1 MEGGEEGR
9 KGGREGREERK
20 SRLRLVQEKL
30 RGANAC
36 VGSGGGSEAA
46 SAFFSCGVSRCC
58 RWWCRARVN
67 AEGESRDGGE
77 QGLDPRWCWVDDRTR
92 NWRSE
97 NLRVSGVGG
106 SIVLRNSK
114 ISDILADLS
123 RVLSK
128 HLQEDGDRPSGSGG
142 DSTEALTAQVRRLT
156 MELRQ
161 LAASN
166 RPITVVNGSP
176 SSGGNLGSLIVPA
189 AVLGVAG
196 YGYMW
201 LKVSPIGNVFNLK
214 KIALGWSFS
223 DVMYVTRRN
232 MSNAVA
238 SMSKQLETFSAALVA
253 TKRQLTLRLDNVS
266 KSLEHN
272 TALTH
277 AIQAQV
283 GQVRG
288 DVAQVGLEMRE
299 VQRQIEGLEGKIDE
313 VQGKQDFTNQG
324 IVLLCRFVLQ
334 GLEGGGQP
342 ELLQGFHAYSRTRL
356 ERSTSSSFAASSG
369 LKELQH
375 FSEKLLIQ
383 TGSPGDANPT
393 SNRSSPN
400 LQRSLTTTVLG
411 GIIPSFRDMFAESKA
426 EFTQY
431 RVSMASQV
439 DGVEGLRRLFKKV

>member
-1 MEGGEEGR
+1 MAMQAGMGAS
-9 KGGREGREERK
+9 KV
-20 SRLRLVQEKL
+20 LILV
-30 RGANAC
+30 GA
-36 VGSGGGSEAA
+36 
-46 SAFFSCGVSRCC
+46 
-58 RWWCRARVN
+58 
-67 AEGESRDGGE
+67 
-77 QGLDPRWCWVDDRTR
+77 
-92 NWRSE
+92 
-97 NLRVSGVGG
+97 GVGG

-114 ISDILADLS
+114 ISDILSDLS
-123 RVLSK
+123 RVLAK
-128 HLQEDGDRPSGSGG
+128 HLQEDGERPSGSGV

-166 RPITVVNGSP
+166 RPITVVNSSP
-176 SSGGNLGSLIVPA
+176 GSSGGNLGSLIVPA
-189 AVLGVAG
+189 AVIGAAG

-201 LKVSPIGNVFNLK
+201 LK
-214 KIALGWSFS
+214 GWSFS

-253 TKRQLTLRLDNVS
+253 TKKHLSLRLDSVT

-324 IVLLCRFVLQ
+324 IVLLCRFVLE
-334 GLEGGGQP
+334 GVGGGANP
-342 ELLQGFHAYSRTRL
+342 DLLQGFHAYSRTTRL
-356 ERSTSSSFAASSG
+356 ERSASTTFAVPAG
-369 LKELQH
+369 LKDIQ
-375 FSEKLLIQ
+375 SYTEKLMIQ
-383 TGSPGDANPT
+383 TTPSSGDANSANGKT
-393 SNRSSPN
+393 SSN
-400 LQRSLTTTVLG
+400 LQRSLTTS
-411 GIIPSFRDMFAESKA
+411 PFAGLYSRPYSK
-426 EFTQY
+426 T
-431 RVSMASQV
+431 
-439 DGVEGLRRLFKKV
+439 

>member
-1 MEGGEEGR
+1 MAMQAGMGAS
-9 KGGREGREERK
+9 KV
-20 SRLRLVQEKL
+20 LILV
-30 RGANAC
+30 GA
-36 VGSGGGSEAA
+36 
-46 SAFFSCGVSRCC
+46 
-58 RWWCRARVN
+58 
-67 AEGESRDGGE
+67 
-77 QGLDPRWCWVDDRTR
+77 
-92 NWRSE
+92 
-97 NLRVSGVGG
+97 GVGG

-201 LKVSPIGNVFNLK
+201 LK
-214 KIALGWSFS
+214 GWSFS

-342 ELLQGFHAYSRTRL
+342 ELLQVGHSSNVSLGLKCDYLPPKQVGFHAYSRTRL

-411 GIIPSFRDMFAESKA
+411 GIIPRPYAK
-426 EFTQY
+426 T
-431 RVSMASQV
+431 
-439 DGVEGLRRLFKKV
+439 

>member
-1 MEGGEEGR
+1 MAMQAGMGAS
-9 KGGREGREERK
+9 KV
-20 SRLRLVQEKL
+20 LILV
-30 RGANAC
+30 GA
-36 VGSGGGSEAA
+36 
-46 SAFFSCGVSRCC
+46 
-58 RWWCRARVN
+58 
-67 AEGESRDGGE
+67 
-77 QGLDPRWCWVDDRTR
+77 
-92 NWRSE
+92 
-97 NLRVSGVGG
+97 GVGG

-201 LKVSPIGNVFNLK
+201 LK
-214 KIALGWSFS
+214 GWSFS

-369 LKELQH
+369 LKGFHAYSRTRLERSTSSSFAASSGLKELQH

-411 GIIPSFRDMFAESKA
+411 GIIPRPYAK
-426 EFTQY
+426 T
-431 RVSMASQV
+431 
-439 DGVEGLRRLFKKV
+439 